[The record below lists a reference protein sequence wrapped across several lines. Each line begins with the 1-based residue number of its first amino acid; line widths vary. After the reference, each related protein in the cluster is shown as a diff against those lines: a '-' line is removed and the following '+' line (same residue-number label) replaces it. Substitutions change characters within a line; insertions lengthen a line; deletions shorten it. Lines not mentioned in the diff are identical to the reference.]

1 MVGWFT
7 WPTQWIWPTSS
18 AKATPMRKVSSTKAT
33 PMRKVS
39 LGESQCQQVLAS
51 LFPGYTFTTV
61 RPNFLRNP
69 TTGRNLELD
78 FYCPELNLALEYQ
91 GEQHYR
97 FNPVY
102 HNSVQDFYG
111 QLERDRIK
119 QELCTRHGVTL
130 IQVPHSVGSI
140 RDYLKWLV
148 EQHPEWRQSWVSR
161 LLTPSQWKMWRW
173 FR

>member
-7 WPTQWIWPTSS
+7 SLSKWISPTAL
-18 AKATPMRKVSSTKAT
+18 AKSTKSTPVRNVSS
-33 PMRKVS
+33 
-39 LGESQCQQVLAS
+39 GESECQQVLADI
-51 LFPGYTFTTV
+51 FPGYTFSKV
-61 RPNFLRNP
+61 RPNFLQNP
-69 TTGRNLELD
+69 TTRKNLELD

-91 GEQHYR
+91 GGQHYR
-97 FNPVY
+97 FNQSY

-140 RDYLKWLV
+140 RDYLTWLV
-148 EQHPEWRQSWVSR
+148 KQHPEWRRSWVSR
-161 LLTPSQWKMWRW
+161 MFTPSQWKMWRW